1 MKQSTQASLLALFR
15 FGGRAWFCA
24 LLTWMFFSSVTVL
37 PGSPVEI
44 VFDAISFV
52 ALAVCALLGLLLL
65 AAWIS
70 ARTAEPTGDLAIIR
84 EAMSR
89 WLAAIGGGLI
99 GGVVAAVVANAFFIQ
114 IERAGSFILACLVGL
129 LVGPVALLLHRR
141 PVITAL
147 AAVPPGLLV
156 AACFLHL
163 FDFA

>member
-52 ALAVCALLGLLLL
+52 ALAVCALLGLVLL

-70 ARTAEPTGDLAIIR
+70 ARTAEPTGDLAVILGT
-84 EAMSR
+84 MSR
-89 WLAAIGGGLI
+89 WLAAMGGGVF
-99 GGVVAAVVANAFFIQ
+99 GGVVAAGVANIFFIQ
-114 IERAGSFILACLVGL
+114 LERAGSFILACLVGL

-147 AAVPPGLLV
+147 AAVLPGLLV
-156 AACFLHL
+156 AAYFLHS